1 MQNKKSSAMN
11 KTLLLIG
18 ATIFGIVGSYIPVL
32 FGDNDILSGWSIL
45 GGMIGGFFGIW
56 VGIKISKALS

>member
-1 MQNKKSSAMN
+1 MSKS
-11 KTLLLIG
+11 LLLLF
-18 ATIFGIVGSYIPVL
+18 ATIFGTAGAYVPVL

-56 VGIKISKALS
+56 VGVKVSKALS